1 MKNEIL
7 PTKENLQNLTQK
19 ELQTMYFEYFNIEA
33 PIGLTKSFL
42 IKDILWR
49 IEFGKTSEI
58 LLKRID
64 KLVSEYSKSKS
75 VNINKVKQF
84 EVTAGTKFIREYK
97 GEKHEVIAIENGFK
111 YKNKIYKSLS
121 AIANVITG
129 AHWNGKKFFGLR
141 EPKCSTRTA
150 AVSRRSSA
158 ELNDGDV
165 GLQAQSAET
174 HRSKV
179 ANG

>member
-1 MKNEIL
+1 MKNENL
-7 PTKENLQNLTQK
+7 PTKESLQSLTQK
-19 ELQTMYFEYFNIEA
+19 ELQTIYYEYFNIEA
-33 PIGLTKSFL
+33 PAGFTKSFL

-49 IEFGKTSEI
+49 IAFGKNSDI
-58 LLKRID
+58 LQKRID

-84 EVTAGTKFIREYK
+84 GVTAGTKFIREFK

-111 YKNKIYKSLS
+111 YKNKTYKSLS

-129 AHWNGKKFFGLR
+129 AHWNGKKFFGLC
-141 EPKCSTRTA
+141 EPKCSTRKA

-165 GLQAQSAET
+165 GVQAQSAET

-179 ANG
+179 VNG

>member
-1 MKNEIL
+1 MKNEIQ

-19 ELQTMYFEYFNIEA
+19 ELQAMYYEYFNIEA

-42 IKDILWR
+42 IKDILWKL
-49 IEFGKTSEI
+49 EFGKNSDI
-58 LLKRID
+58 LQKRID
-64 KLVSEYSKSKS
+64 KLVSEYSKNKS
-75 VNINKVKQF
+75 ININKVKQF
-84 EVTAGTKFIREYK
+84 GVTAGTKFIREFK

-111 YKNKIYKSLS
+111 YKNKTYKSLS

-129 AHWNGKKFFGLR
+129 AHWNGKKFFGLC
-141 EPKCSTRTA
+141 EPKCCTRKA

-165 GLQAQSAET
+165 GLQAQSVET
-174 HRSKV
+174 HRSTV
-179 ANG
+179 A

>member
-7 PTKENLQNLTQK
+7 PTKENLQSLTQK
-19 ELQTMYFEYFNIEA
+19 ELQTMYYEYFNTET
-33 PIGLTKSFL
+33 PEGFTKSFL
-42 IKDILWR
+42 VKDILWR
-49 IEFGKTSEI
+49 IEFGKNSDI
-58 LLKRID
+58 LQKRID
-64 KLVSEYSKSKS
+64 KLVSEYSKNKS
-75 VNINKVKQF
+75 ININKVKQF
-84 EVTAGTKFIREYK
+84 RVTAGTKFIREFK

-111 YKNKIYKSLS
+111 YKNKTYKSLS

-129 AHWNGKKFFGLR
+129 VHWNGKKFFGLR
-141 EPKCSTRTA
+141 EPKCSTRKA

>member
-1 MKNEIL
+1 MKNENL

-19 ELQTMYFEYFNIEA
+19 ELQTMHFEYFNIEA

-42 IKDILWR
+42 IKDILWKL
-49 IEFGKTSEI
+49 EFGKTSEI

-64 KLVSEYSKSKS
+64 KLVKEYTKEKS
-75 VNINKVKQF
+75 VNISKVKQF
-84 EVTAGTKFIREYK
+84 GVTAGTKFIREFK

-111 YKNKIYKSLS
+111 YKNKTYKSLS

-150 AVSRRSSA
+150 AVNRRSSA

-179 ANG
+179 VNG

>member
-1 MKNEIL
+1 M
-7 PTKENLQNLTQK
+7 Q
-19 ELQTMYFEYFNIEA
+19 
-33 PIGLTKSFL
+33 
-42 IKDILWR
+42 
-49 IEFGKTSEI
+49 
-58 LLKRID
+58 KRID
-64 KLVSEYSKSKS
+64 KLVSEYSKNKS
-75 VNINKVKQF
+75 ININKVKQF
-84 EVTAGTKFIREYK
+84 GVTAGTKFIREFK
-97 GEKHEVIAIENGFK
+97 GEKHEVIAIKNGFK
-111 YKNKIYKSLS
+111 YKNKMYKSLS

>member
-7 PTKENLQNLTQK
+7 PTKENLQSLTQK
-19 ELQTMYFEYFNIEA
+19 ELQTMYYEYFNTEA
-33 PIGLTKSFL
+33 PEGFTKSFL
-42 IKDILWR
+42 IKDILWKLK
-49 IEFGKTSEI
+49 FCKTSEI

-64 KLVSEYSKSKS
+64 KLVKEYTKEKS
-75 VNINKVKQF
+75 VNISKVKQF
-84 EVTAGTKFIREYK
+84 EVTTGTKFIREFK

-111 YKNKIYKSLS
+111 YKNKTYKSLS

-141 EPKCSTRTA
+141 EPKCSTRKA
-150 AVSRRSSA
+150 AVSRRSSV

>member
-1 MKNEIL
+1 MWYN
-7 PTKENLQNLTQK
+7 KE
-19 ELQTMYFEYFNIEA
+19 
-33 PIGLTKSFL
+33 
-42 IKDILWR
+42 
-49 IEFGKTSEI
+49 
-58 LLKRID
+58 
-64 KLVSEYSKSKS
+64 
-75 VNINKVKQF
+75 VNINKIKQYG
-84 EVTAGTKFIREYK
+84 VTAGTKFIREFK

-111 YKNKIYKSLS
+111 YKNKTYKSLS

>member
-19 ELQTMYFEYFNIEA
+19 ELQAMYYEYFNIEA

-42 IKDILWR
+42 IKDILWKL
-49 IEFGKTSEI
+49 EFCKTSEI

-64 KLVSEYSKSKS
+64 KLVKEYIKEKS
-75 VNINKVKQF
+75 VNISKVKQF
-84 EVTAGTKFIREYK
+84 GVTAGTKFIREFK

-111 YKNKIYKSLS
+111 YKNKTYKSLS

>member
-1 MKNEIL
+1 MKNENL
-7 PTKENLQNLTQK
+7 PTKENLQNLTIK
-19 ELQTMYFEYFNIEA
+19 ELQSMYFEYFNDEV

-42 IKDILWR
+42 IKDILWKL
-49 IEFGKTSEI
+49 EFGENSDI
-58 LLKRID
+58 LQKRID

-84 EVTAGTKFIREYK
+84 GVTAGTKFIREFK

-111 YKNKIYKSLS
+111 YKNKTYKSLS

-129 AHWNGKKFFGLR
+129 THWNGKKFFG
-141 EPKCSTRTA
+141 
-150 AVSRRSSA
+150 
-158 ELNDGDV
+158 
-165 GLQAQSAET
+165 
-174 HRSKV
+174 V

>member
-19 ELQTMYFEYFNIEA
+19 ELQAMYYEYFNIEA

-42 IKDILWR
+42 IKDILWKL
-49 IEFGKTSEI
+49 EFGKNSDI
-58 LLKRID
+58 LQKRID
-64 KLVSEYSKSKS
+64 KLVSEYSKNKS
-75 VNINKVKQF
+75 ININKVKQF
-84 EVTAGTKFIREYK
+84 GVTAGTKFIREFK

-111 YKNKIYKSLS
+111 YKNKMYKSLS

-129 AHWNGKKFFGLR
+129 AHWNGKKFFGLC
-141 EPKCSTRTA
+141 EPKCSTRKA

-165 GLQAQSAET
+165 GLQAQSGET

>member
-7 PTKENLQNLTQK
+7 PTKENLQSLTQK
-19 ELQTMYFEYFNIEA
+19 ELQTMYYEYFNTEA
-33 PIGLTKSFL
+33 PEGFTKSFL
-42 IKDILWR
+42 VKDILWR
-49 IEFGKTSEI
+49 IEFGKNSDI
-58 LLKRID
+58 LQKRID
-64 KLVSEYSKSKS
+64 KLVSEYSKNKS
-75 VNINKVKQF
+75 IDINKVKQF
-84 EVTAGTKFIREYK
+84 GVTAGTKFIREFK

-111 YKNKIYKSLS
+111 YKNKMYKSLS

-141 EPKCSTRTA
+141 EPKCSTRKA

-179 ANG
+179 VNG